1 MNFQTMTY
9 LLTVVLLGSVTFW
22 NGGMRVSANDAAQ
35 RARDTAPEV
44 LGSASME
51 MLSHTEGVDFRPYL
65 HEAYIA
71 VKKQW
76 LAKLPPSVREGE
88 RGVNSVEV
96 RIERDGNVGKD
107 FFKVTRSSGKDAL
120 DAASLEGIRSAA
132 PFGKLPQKSSQP
144 FIELRFTF
152 YYNLEPTQ
160 R

>member
-1 MNFQTMTY
+1 MILQRMHY
-9 LLTVVLLGSVTFW
+9 LLMIVFFGSVTLCMGGAAVSADDAAQQGRDTGPEMLGSV
-22 NGGMRVSANDAAQ
+22 
-35 RARDTAPEV
+35 
-44 LGSASME
+44 SME
-51 MLSHTEGVDFRPYL
+51 MLSRTEGVDFIPYL
-65 HEAYIA
+65 HEVYTA
-71 VKKQW
+71 VKRRW

-152 YYNLEPTQ
+152 YYNLEPAP